1 MHLGLNKLPWYGQ
14 LLVFAG
20 IGLVGILSYHYF
32 YAGFPAGFLP
42 DGGSTVR
49 EAIATKQ
56 MELLR
61 ERQEIARGH
70 AAEKRLVA
78 FKAEF
83 RELEGRF
90 DALKAVVPE
99 QRDVAD
105 MLRRIQTLAT
115 QSSLVVKAFRPQA
128 VANKTLHQEWPM
140 AIELDGT
147 YHNLARF
154 FDQVSKVPRIIN
166 IGAIAIKAKDVKDT
180 QDGTTI
186 TAQCTATTFV
196 LLDKATQAAAAAKNG
211 GVPAGARPPSAA
223 R

>member
-14 LLVFAG
+14 LLLFAVISGAG
-20 IGLVGILSYHYF
+20 IGSYHYW
-32 YAGFPAGFLP
+32 YASSIRADL
-42 DGGSTVR
+42 
-49 EAIATKQ
+49 EIKAQ
-56 MELLR
+56 QLLR
-61 ERQEIARGH
+61 EHQDIARGH
-70 AAEKRLVA
+70 AAEKRLVE
-78 FKAEF
+78 FKAELT
-83 RELEGRF
+83 ELEGRF
-90 DALKAVVPE
+90 EALKAVVPE

-115 QSSLVVKAFRPQA
+115 QANLVVKAFKPQA

-140 AIELDGT
+140 ALELDGT

-166 IGAIAIKAKDVKDT
+166 VGSIAIKAKSEADSG
-180 QDGTTI
+180 DGTSI

-196 LLDKATQAAAAAKNG
+196 LLDKAAQAANARK
-211 GVPAGARPPSAA
+211 PGARPGVPVARPPTAA